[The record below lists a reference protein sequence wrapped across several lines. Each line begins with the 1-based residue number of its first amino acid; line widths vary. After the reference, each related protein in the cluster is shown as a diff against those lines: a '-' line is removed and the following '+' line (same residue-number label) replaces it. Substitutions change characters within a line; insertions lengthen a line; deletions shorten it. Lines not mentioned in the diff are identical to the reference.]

1 MADAQALGYGCALGV
16 DIAGG
21 ASFTDFAAIRD
32 QDWSASRD
40 SVDATNQDSSGMVRE
55 KRPGLIDNGQVSFD
69 AHLYYDNTSQQNLIR
84 TLFERDV
91 TSSQVISTF
100 RLTFWT
106 SDGGTETAIFSGFP
120 VSRDITLPIED
131 MQAVSVTI
139 EITGAITWS
148 A

>member
-16 DIAGG
+16 DTAGG
-21 ASFTDFAAIRD
+21 ASYTDIAAIRD

-40 SVDATNQDSSGMVRE
+40 SVDATNQDSPGMTRE
-55 KRPGLIDNGQVSFD
+55 KRPGLIDNGQITFD
-69 AHLYYDNTSQQNLIR
+69 AHLYYDNASQQNLIR

-91 TSSQVISTF
+91 TVSQVIGTF

-106 SDGGTETAIFSGFP
+106 SDGGTETVTFSGFP
-120 VSRDITLPIED
+120 TSRDLTLPIED

-139 EITGAITWS
+139 EINGAVTWS
-148 A
+148 